1 MHINREE
8 NNIVT
13 RLDKI
18 LIRVYGEAE
27 MIQFRCFDKVEW
39 HKLLLQNKM
48 SSDEFIKQLFDPD
61 FFLVN
66 IFPHYSESIN
76 AKSINDFFGNNYF
89 FGPLYNQMAV
99 VDMKFSRKKVY
110 RGTLNTFLGK
120 DTIFPLVNL
129 QFDSFEITN
138 SQSSV
143 YICAVV
149 RTTGQI
155 ANLFSVSEGFDPEK
169 FKVNVHD
176 LTIGIHHFKLVS
188 GFKYD
193 QIEFKSSK
201 SDSVIRNQWC
211 FLI

>member
-1 MHINREE
+1 MEK
-8 NNIVT
+8 
-13 RLDKI
+13 RLEKI
-18 LIRVYGEAE
+18 LIRVHGDAE
-27 MIQFRCFDKVEW
+27 LIQFRAFDREVW
-39 HKLLLQNKM
+39 NKLLLDNNL
-48 SSDEFIKQLFDPD
+48 SSDNFIKQLFDPE
-61 FFLVN
+61 FFSLN
-66 IFPHYSESIN
+66 AFPHYSESTK
-76 AKSINDFFGNNYF
+76 ARSINDFFGNNYF
-89 FGPLYNQMAV
+89 FGPLYNQMAF

-155 ANLFSVSEGFDPEK
+155 ANLFSVSEGFDPER
-169 FKVNVHD
+169 FRVNVHD
-176 LTIGIHHFKLVS
+176 LKLGIHHFKLVS
-188 GFKYD
+188 GFKYNEID
-193 QIEFKSSK
+193 FKRSK
-201 SDSVIRNQWC
+201 SDSVVRNQWC